1 MHFRDFVD
9 ELRRRNQLIDVD
21 DPPVSL
27 DLELPAIARSLMYRN
42 GPAAVFKKT
51 KEGTLPPVTNLFG
64 SWERV
69 SLAMGGDASI
79 NSLDRSLSLMLKPRF
94 ASLQG
99 VLKSIGGDVAEM
111 GGRFLPR
118 TVGRAPVHEVE
129 WSDVDL
135 RRVPAIRQWIGGEPG
150 FFYTMGITFIER
162 DGIINYGYY
171 RIQVLGGRDR
181 MIMHWMPYRRSA
193 DYSSASKEVAV
204 VFGPDP
210 LIMLMAATP
219 IPHPPLDKVLVAG
232 MLGGRGIELTEGGRS
247 VGVHYPAHAEA
258 VIEAELTGGEYAE
271 EGPFGGDHVGGV
283 YSIRKPYPVA
293 RVKAIYSRSDAI
305 IPVTVTGKP
314 VLEDGNMILFANDV
328 IKPMLKLMMTE
339 MVDIYMPPSGLGY
352 IYIVSIRKNMPGQ
365 ARKVMTMLWSLSP
378 LYGKLIIVV
387 DHDVDVRNMN
397 QVLYAVSAHV
407 NPARDVLVLSDYPT
421 EELDPSTPIP
431 NLGSKVG
438 GIDATRKLP
447 EEYGGKQYPEDAATD
462 QLLRGGGRRQWLRKY

>member
-21 DPPVSL
+21 DPVSL

-69 SLAMGGDASI
+69 SLAMGDASI

-99 VLKSIGGDVAEM
+99 VLKSIGDVAEM
-111 GGRFLPR
+111 GRFLPR

-135 RRVPAIRQWIGGEPG
+135 RRVPAIRQWIGEPG

-171 RIQVLGGRDR
+171 RIQVLGRDR

-219 IPHPPLDKVLVAG
+219 IPHPLDKVLVAG
-232 MLGGRGIELTEGGRS
+232 MLGGRGIELTEGRS

-258 VIEAELTGGEYAE
+258 VIEAELTGEYAE
-271 EGPFGGDHVGGV
+271 EGPFGDHVGV

-438 GIDATRKLP
+438 IDATRKLP

-462 QLLRGGGRRQWLRKY
+462 PAVEGRAAAMVEEILRRWRQ